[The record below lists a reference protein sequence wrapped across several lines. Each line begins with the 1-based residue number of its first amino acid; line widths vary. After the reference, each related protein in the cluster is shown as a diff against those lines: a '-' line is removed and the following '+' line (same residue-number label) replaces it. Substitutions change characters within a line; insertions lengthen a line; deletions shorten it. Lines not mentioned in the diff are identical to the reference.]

1 MLARVNTFALDGLD
15 TAPVAVEVDIRQGLP
30 AFVIVGLGDTA
41 IREARERVRT
51 ALVNSGFEFPQQ
63 RITANL
69 APASLRK
76 GGSSFDL
83 PIALGVLAASG
94 QAPADMLDEVAV
106 FGELSL
112 TGRLR
117 GCRGTLAIAEAT
129 RAAGLRGLIVPRGR
143 AGEASLVE
151 GVEVLAFEQLTE
163 IVEVLGGG
171 EAPPLP
177 ARRLCEA
184 PPDGDDALDVGDVRG
199 HAPVIEALR
208 VAAAGGHNI
217 LMKGPPGT
225 GKTMLARRLPSILP
239 PLSRAEAI
247 EVTRIHSAAGTHH
260 EDGLIA

>member
-30 AFVIVGLGDTA
+30 AFVIVGLGDAA
-41 IREARERVRT
+41 IREARERVRA
-51 ALVNSGFEFPQQ
+51 ALGNAGFEFPQR

-69 APASLRK
+69 APAALRK

-94 QAPADMLDEVAV
+94 QAPAELLDELAV

-129 RAAGLRGLIVPRGR
+129 RAAGLRGIIVSRAR

-151 GVEVLAFEQLTE
+151 GVEVFAFEQLTE
-163 IVEVLGGG
+163 VIALLGGA

-177 ARRLCEA
+177 PRRLAET
-184 PPDGDDALDVGDVRG
+184 PPQGDEALDLADVRG
-199 HAPVIEALR
+199 HLPVIEALR

-225 GKTMLARRLPSILP
+225 GKTML
-239 PLSRAEAI
+239 
-247 EVTRIHSAAGTHH
+247 
-260 EDGLIA
+260 